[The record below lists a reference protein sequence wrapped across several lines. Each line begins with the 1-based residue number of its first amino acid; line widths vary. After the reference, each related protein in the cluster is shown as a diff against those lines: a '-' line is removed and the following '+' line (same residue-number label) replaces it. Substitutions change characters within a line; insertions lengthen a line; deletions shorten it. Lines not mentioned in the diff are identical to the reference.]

1 MSADKHNE
9 NRLFQAQN
17 TLALLSLMGFDGMEI
32 REDAYVSFRFCGEVF
47 ETARMEGRACLGLRR
62 DIYSFEEYE
71 AVMKAGDEMMGT
83 NPDLQCLF
91 SDCNCARIR
100 LWVSDCNCARIRLWV
115 PCADANGYESALLGG
130 MDRMD
135 AIRPEFEARVQRRLF
150 EAAAP
155 VFENILHNR

>member
-1 MSADKHNE
+1 MSAEKHNE

-17 TLALLSLMGFDGMEI
+17 TLALLSLMGFDGLEI

-100 LWVSDCNCARIRLWV
+100 LWV

-135 AIRPEFEARVQRRLF
+135 VIRAEFEARVQRRLF

-155 VFENILHNR
+155 VFENILHKR

>member
-1 MSADKHNE
+1 MSTEKHNE
-9 NRLFQAQN
+9 NHLFQAQN
-17 TLALLSLMGFDGMEI
+17 TLALLSLMGFDGLEI

-71 AVMKAGDEMMGT
+71 AVMKAGDDMMGT

-91 SDCNCARIR
+91 
-100 LWVSDCNCARIRLWV
+100 SDCNCARIRLWV

-130 MDRMD
+130 MDRMNF
-135 AIRPEFEARVQRRLF
+135 IRSEFEARVQRRLF

-155 VFENILHNR
+155 VFENILHKR

>member
-1 MSADKHNE
+1 MSAEKHNE

-17 TLALLSLMGFDGMEI
+17 TLALLSLMGFDGLEI

-100 LWVSDCNCARIRLWV
+100 LWV

-135 AIRPEFEARVQRRLF
+135 ALRSEFEARVQRRLF

-155 VFENILHNR
+155 VFENILHKR

>member
-1 MSADKHNE
+1 MSTEKHNE

-17 TLALLSLMGFDGMEI
+17 TLALLSLMGFDGLEI

-71 AVMKAGDEMMGT
+71 AVMKAGDDMMGT
-83 NPDLQCLF
+83 NPDLQCIF
-91 SDCNCARIR
+91 
-100 LWVSDCNCARIRLWV
+100 SDCNCARIRLWV

-135 AIRPEFEARVQRRLF
+135 VIRSEFEARVQRRLF

-155 VFENILHNR
+155 VFENILHKR

>member
-1 MSADKHNE
+1 MSAEKHNE
-9 NRLFQAQN
+9 HRLFQAQN
-17 TLALLSLMGFDGMEI
+17 TLALLSLMGFDGLEI

-47 ETARMEGRACLGLRR
+47 ETARMEGRACLGIRR
-62 DIYSFEEYE
+62 DIYSYEEYE

-91 SDCNCARIR
+91 SY
-100 LWVSDCNCARIRLWV
+100 CNCARIRLWV

-135 AIRPEFEARVQRRLF
+135 VIRAEFEARVQRRLF

>member
-1 MSADKHNE
+1 MSTEKHDE

-17 TLALLSLMGFDGMEI
+17 TLALLSLMGFDGLEI

-47 ETARMEGRACLGLRR
+47 ETARMEGRACLGVRR
-62 DIYSFEEYE
+62 EIYSYEEYE
-71 AVMKAGDEMMGT
+71 AVMMAGDEMMGT

-91 SDCNCARIR
+91 
-100 LWVSDCNCARIRLWV
+100 SDCNCARIRLWV

-135 AIRPEFEARVQRRLF
+135 VIRSEFESRVQRRLF

-155 VFENILHNR
+155 VFENILHKR

>member
-1 MSADKHNE
+1 MSTEKHNE

-17 TLALLSLMGFDGMEI
+17 TLALLSLMGFDGLEI

-100 LWVSDCNCARIRLWV
+100 LWV

-135 AIRPEFEARVQRRLF
+135 DIRSVFESQVQRHLF
-150 EAAAP
+150 AAAAP
-155 VFENILHNR
+155 VFENILHKR

>member
-1 MSADKHNE
+1 MSTEKHNE

-17 TLALLSLMGFDGMEI
+17 TLALLSLMGFDGLEV

-47 ETARMEGRACLGLRR
+47 ETARMEGRACLGIRR
-62 DIYSFEEYE
+62 DIYSYEEYE

-100 LWVSDCNCARIRLWV
+100 LWV

-135 AIRPEFEARVQRRLF
+135 VIRAEFEARVQRRLF

-155 VFENILHNR
+155 VFENILHKR

>member
-1 MSADKHNE
+1 MSAYRHNE

-17 TLALLSLMGFDGMEI
+17 TLALLSLMGFDGLEV

-47 ETARMEGRACLGLRR
+47 ETARMEGRACLGIRR
-62 DIYSFEEYE
+62 DVYSYEEYE

-91 SDCNCARIR
+91 SYCNCAR
-100 LWVSDCNCARIRLWV
+100 LRLWV

-135 AIRPEFEARVQRRLF
+135 VIRSEFEARVQRRLF

-155 VFENILHNR
+155 VFENILHKR

>member
-1 MSADKHNE
+1 MSTEKHNE

-17 TLALLSLMGFDGMEI
+17 TLALLSLMGFDGLEV

-47 ETARMEGRACLGLRR
+47 ETARMEGRACLGIRR
-62 DIYSFEEYE
+62 DIYSYEEYE

-91 SDCNCARIR
+91 
-100 LWVSDCNCARIRLWV
+100 SDCNCARIRLWV

>member
-1 MSADKHNE
+1 MSAEKHNE

-17 TLALLSLMGFDGMEI
+17 TLALLSLMGFDGLEI

-100 LWVSDCNCARIRLWV
+100 LWV

-135 AIRPEFEARVQRRLF
+135 ALRSEFEARVLRRLF

-155 VFENILHNR
+155 VFESILHKR

>member
-1 MSADKHNE
+1 MSTEKHNE

-17 TLALLSLMGFDGMEI
+17 TLALLSLMGFDGLEI

-100 LWVSDCNCARIRLWV
+100 LWV

-135 AIRPEFEARVQRRLF
+135 AIRSEFEARVQRRLF

-155 VFENILHNR
+155 VFENILHKR

>member
-1 MSADKHNE
+1 MSTEKHNE

-17 TLALLSLMGFDGMEI
+17 TLALLSLMGFDGLEI

-62 DIYSFEEYE
+62 DIYSYEEYE

-100 LWVSDCNCARIRLWV
+100 LWV

-135 AIRPEFEARVQRRLF
+135 AIRSEFEARVQRRLF

-155 VFENILHNR
+155 VFENILHKR

>member
-1 MSADKHNE
+1 MSTEKHTE

-17 TLALLSLMGFDGMEI
+17 TLALLSLMGFDGLEI
-32 REDAYVSFRFCGEVF
+32 QEDAYVSFRFCGEVF
-47 ETARMEGRACLGLRR
+47 ETARMEGRACLGVRR
-62 DIYSFEEYE
+62 DIYSCEEYE

-91 SDCNCARIR
+91 SE
-100 LWVSDCNCARIRLWV
+100 CNCARIRLWV

-135 AIRPEFEARVQRRLF
+135 AIRSEFEARVQRRLF

-155 VFENILHNR
+155 VFENILHKR

>member
-1 MSADKHNE
+1 MSTEKHTE

-17 TLALLSLMGFDGMEI
+17 TLALLSLMGFDGLEI
-32 REDAYVSFRFCGEVF
+32 QEDAYVSFRFCGEVF
-47 ETARMEGRACLGLRR
+47 ETARMEGRACLGIRR
-62 DIYSFEEYE
+62 DVYSYEEYE

-91 SDCNCARIR
+91 SDCNC
-100 LWVSDCNCARIRLWV
+100 VRIRLWV

-135 AIRPEFEARVQRRLF
+135 DIRSEFESRVQRRLF

-155 VFENILHNR
+155 VFENILHKR

>member
-1 MSADKHNE
+1 MSTEKHNE
-9 NRLFQAQN
+9 NRIFQAQN
-17 TLALLSLMGFDGMEI
+17 TLALLSLMGFDGLEI

-71 AVMKAGDEMMGT
+71 AVMKAGDEVMGT

-91 SDCNCARIR
+91 
-100 LWVSDCNCARIRLWV
+100 SDCNCARIRLWV

-135 AIRPEFEARVQRRLF
+135 VIRAEFEARVQRRLF

-155 VFENILHNR
+155 VFENILHKR

>member
-1 MSADKHNE
+1 MSTEKHDE

-17 TLALLSLMGFDGMEI
+17 TLALLSLMGFDGLEI
-32 REDAYVSFRFCGEVF
+32 REDAYVSFQFCGEVF

-62 DIYSFEEYE
+62 DIYSYEEYE
-71 AVMKAGDEMMGT
+71 AVMKAGDEMMGV

-100 LWVSDCNCARIRLWV
+100 LWV
-115 PCADANGYESALLGG
+115 PCADANSYESALLGG

-135 AIRPEFEARVQRRLF
+135 AIRSEFESRVQRRLF

-155 VFENILHNR
+155 VFENILHKR

>member
-1 MSADKHNE
+1 MSAYRHNE

-17 TLALLSLMGFDGMEI
+17 TLALLSLMGFDGLEI

-47 ETARMEGRACLGLRR
+47 ETARMEGRACLGIRR
-62 DIYSFEEYE
+62 DVYSYEEYE

-100 LWVSDCNCARIRLWV
+100 LWV

-135 AIRPEFEARVQRRLF
+135 VIRSEFEARVQRRLF

-155 VFENILHNR
+155 VFENILHKR

>member
-1 MSADKHNE
+1 MSAEKHNE

-17 TLALLSLMGFDGMEI
+17 TLALLSLMGFDGLEI
-32 REDAYVSFRFCGEVF
+32 WEDAYVSFRFCGEVF

-100 LWVSDCNCARIRLWV
+100 LWV

-135 AIRPEFEARVQRRLF
+135 VIRAEFEARVQRRLF

-155 VFENILHNR
+155 VFENILHKR

>member
-17 TLALLSLMGFDGMEI
+17 TLALLSLMGFDGLEI

-100 LWVSDCNCARIRLWV
+100 LWV

-135 AIRPEFEARVQRRLF
+135 VIRSEFEARVQRRLF

>member
-17 TLALLSLMGFDGMEI
+17 TLALLSLMGFDGLEI

-62 DIYSFEEYE
+62 DIYSYEEYE

-100 LWVSDCNCARIRLWV
+100 LWV

-135 AIRPEFEARVQRRLF
+135 VIRAEFEARVQRRLF

>member
-1 MSADKHNE
+1 MSTEKHNE

-17 TLALLSLMGFDGMEI
+17 TLALLSLMGFDGLEI

-47 ETARMEGRACLGLRR
+47 ETARMVGRACLGIRR
-62 DIYSFEEYE
+62 DIYSYEEYE

-100 LWVSDCNCARIRLWV
+100 LWV
-115 PCADANGYESALLGG
+115 PCADANSYESALLGG

-135 AIRPEFEARVQRRLF
+135 AIRSEFEARVQRRLF

-155 VFENILHNR
+155 VFENILHKR

>member
-9 NRLFQAQN
+9 NRLFPAQN
-17 TLALLSLMGFDGMEI
+17 TLALLSLMGFDGLEV

-47 ETARMEGRACLGLRR
+47 ETARMEGRACLGIRR
-62 DIYSFEEYE
+62 DIYSYEEYE

-100 LWVSDCNCARIRLWV
+100 LWV

-135 AIRPEFEARVQRRLF
+135 VIRAEFEARVQRRLF

-155 VFENILHNR
+155 VFENILHKR